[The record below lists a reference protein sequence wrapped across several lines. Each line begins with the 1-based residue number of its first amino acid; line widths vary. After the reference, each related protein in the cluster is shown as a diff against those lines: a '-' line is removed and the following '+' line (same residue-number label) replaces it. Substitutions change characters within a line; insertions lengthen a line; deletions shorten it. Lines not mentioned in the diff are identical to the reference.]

1 MWSSSFVF
9 CLCLLALGHSSRVSL
24 TMSSKM
30 GRNLYIKVDGN
41 DLCYDLLSSQ
51 SQQGSG
57 PPIVYL
63 PGLIRQ
69 KSDAKSINLQSFCKK
84 SDFTYFCADYVGV
97 GRSKGKFT
105 DGSVG
110 KWADDTIYMIEK
122 VVGNLQGKV
131 LLVGHGVGSWIAFV
145 IAKKRPDLVSGIV
158 GLAADP
164 DFTEELLW
172 KKLDENIKK
181 KIMDVGE
188 AEISWG
194 NEKYIISKSL
204 IEDGR
209 KNLLLTSNRIDVS
222 CPVRLIHGLQDE
234 EVPYQLAMQL
244 IDKCKTSDA
253 SLMLLKSSAH
263 SMDSEG
269 DMKAMRSMIIDVMNA
284 FKGDF
289 DLKSPASG

>member
-1 MWSSSFVF
+1 MW
-9 CLCLLALGHSSRVSL
+9 
-24 TMSSKM
+24 
-30 GRNLYIKVDGN
+30 NN
-41 DLCYDLLSSQ
+41 W
-51 SQQGSG
+51 
-57 PPIVYL
+57 
-63 PGLIRQ
+63 LI
-69 KSDAKSINLQSFCKK
+69 IC
-84 SDFTYFCADYVGV
+84 
-97 GRSKGKFT
+97 
-105 DGSVG
+105 
-110 KWADDTIYMIEK
+110 
-122 VVGNLQGKV
+122 
-131 LLVGHGVGSWIAFV
+131 
-145 IAKKRPDLVSGIV
+145 
-158 GLAADP
+158 
-164 DFTEELLW
+164 
-172 KKLDENIKK
+172 
-181 KIMDVGE
+181 
-188 AEISWG
+188 